1 MDNNQMLAAGVK
13 KAPKEGQRGISDVW
27 TLGQRSGGAEA
38 PARGILAT
46 KDINGAVKRN
56 MYGQVIAMPDKG
68 APGGYHGAIKQK
80 PDNFGSNYERIVVNQ
95 SSKNR
100 S

>member
-1 MDNNQMLAAGVK
+1 
-13 KAPKEGQRGISDVW
+13 
-27 TLGQRSGGAEA
+27 
-38 PARGILAT
+38 
-46 KDINGAVKRN
+46 

>member
-1 MDNNQMLAAGVK
+1 MLAAGVK
-13 KAPKEGQRGISDVW
+13 KAPKAGNRGISDVW
-27 TLGQRSGGAEA
+27 LGQGSGAPAEGPA
-38 PARGILAT
+38 ARGILAT

-56 MYGQVIAMPDKG
+56 MYGQVIAMPEKA

-80 PDNFGSNYERIVVNQ
+80 PDNFGSNYERVVVNQ

>member
-1 MDNNQMLAAGVK
+1 MLAAGVK
-13 KAPKEGQRGISDVW
+13 KAPKTSNGGISDVW
-27 TLGQRSGGAEA
+27 ALGQGSGA
-38 PARGILAT
+38 PAAGPAARGILAT

-56 MYGQVIAMPDKG
+56 MYGQVIAMPEKA

-80 PDNFGSNYERIVVNQ
+80 PDNFGSNYERVVVNQ